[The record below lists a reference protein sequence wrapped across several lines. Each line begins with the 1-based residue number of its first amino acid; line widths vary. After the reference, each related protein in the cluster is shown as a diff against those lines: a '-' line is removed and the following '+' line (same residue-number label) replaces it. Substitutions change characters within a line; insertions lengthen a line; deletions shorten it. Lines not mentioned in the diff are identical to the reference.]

1 MVEPVI
7 WFGIGA
13 SLFFTA
19 SVFFVLFAIQ
29 NGSIRSSFYY
39 LPPVVATIAGAAYV
53 GMFAVESGTVTAP
66 VDVEL
71 LRFADWM
78 VTTPLLTYYLGR
90 LAGVERSIR
99 LAAVVT
105 NVVMIGFGYAF
116 VILSGTIQWVA
127 FAASMICFV
136 ALVYLFVQTFGRALI
151 GSSRTSR
158 SLFISLRDL
167 TVATWSVYPIVYFLG
182 PVGVG
187 IIQPVD
193 VSFLIA
199 TLDVVAKAGFMSII
213 LFRQYTL
220 NTYLSYDIPSGSG

>member
-1 MVEPVI
+1 MVESVI

-13 SLFFTA
+13 SIFFTA
-19 SVFFVLFAIQ
+19 SVFFVLFALQ
-29 NGSIRSSFYY
+29 NGSIKSSFYS
-39 LPPVVATIAGAAYV
+39 LPPFVATIAGVAYV
-53 GMFAVESGTVTAP
+53 GMFALESGTVTAP
-66 VDVEL
+66 IDVEL

-99 LAAVVT
+99 TAAVVA
-105 NVVMIGFGYAF
+105 NVVMIGLGYAF
-116 VILSGTIQWVA
+116 VTLAGTIQWVA

-151 GSSRTSR
+151 GSSRTSK

-182 PVGVG
+182 PIGADL
-187 IIQPVD
+187 IQSAD
-193 VSFLIA
+193 VSFLIT
-199 TLDVVAKAGFMSII
+199 TLDIVAKVGFMSII

-220 NTYLSYDIPSGSG
+220 NTYLSYDVSSSSG